1 VNANR
6 IVDAFLVI
14 VRTPRVREGLNV
26 RFYRRRQTAN
36 GREAKFV
43 LVANCQTRKYEQIAK
58 SGRSSVHRSPL
69 LTRPKAAGYQGLIIP
84 ISDASDAKRPP
95 FRLRATPTGAIVVI
109 TSRSNVTLPICP
121 VNLNGSLI

>member
-1 VNANR
+1 MNANR

-14 VRTPRVREGLNV
+14 VRTPRVRRAERPLL
-26 RFYRRRQTAN
+26 QTATDSKRS
-36 GREAKFV
+36 REAKFV